1 MFGLGLVDPI
11 RGFPAD
17 FLVIMPMH
25 TAEQRSLPRI
35 LANAVECTSV
45 ALSGEG
51 PITALGVTI
60 RPSLGELFLT
70 DWEAGSTFPLDP
82 QADVDRTPYLASAVI
97 EGAPGDSEGVLLI
110 RRVGAASRG
119 EDPASM
125 PPPPLMAP
133 SRGTFKPAQPPYTS

>member
-70 DWEAGSTFPLDP
+70 DW
-82 QADVDRTPYLASAVI
+82 RLAQRSL
-97 EGAPGDSEGVLLI
+97 SI
-110 RRVGAASRG
+110 RRPTSTERATLRVLSWSALREVLRESFSCDASV
-119 EDPASM
+119 
-125 PPPPLMAP
+125 PPPAATSRPPCRRSLMAP
-133 SRGTFKPAQPPYTS
+133 CRGIFKPAHPQATS